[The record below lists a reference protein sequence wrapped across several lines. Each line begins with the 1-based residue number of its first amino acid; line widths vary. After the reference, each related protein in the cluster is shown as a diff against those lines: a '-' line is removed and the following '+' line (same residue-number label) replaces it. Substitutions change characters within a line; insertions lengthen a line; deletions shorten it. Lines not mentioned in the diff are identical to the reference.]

1 MRVVY
6 NRCYGGFGLSKEAL
20 ILYNDK
26 RKQAGLSVAEWDGQI
41 IDRHD
46 GILLDVVDQL
56 GEKANSKFSKLKITE
71 IPDEY
76 ANCYTIR
83 EYDGQESVVCDP
95 GRLVQSRLKGNNIKL
110 LTDMECRAL
119 LEELVAILG

>member
-6 NRCYGGFGLSKEAL
+6 NTCYGGFGLSKEGL
-20 ILYNDK
+20 MLYNDK

-41 IDRHD
+41 KNRHD
-46 GILLDVVDQL
+46 PILLDVVDEL
-56 GEKANSKFSKLKITE
+56 GEKANGNFSKLKIRE

-76 ANCYTIR
+76 ANCYNIR

-95 GRLVQSRLKGNNIKL
+95 CRLVQSRLKGNNIKVL
-110 LTDMECRAL
+110 SDIECRAL